1 MYGQKEGEVIW
12 LTRTG
17 RPLKSENEKKSVR
30 LEIRLTQQEDEM
42 LTELSKKQGLSKTD
56 TIIKAI
62 SLLAE
67 QN

>member
-1 MYGQKEGEVIW
+1 M
-12 LTRTG
+12 TRIG

-56 TIIKAI
+56 TLIKAI

>member
-1 MYGQKEGEVIW
+1 MYGQKEREVIW

>member
-1 MYGQKEGEVIW
+1 M
-12 LTRTG
+12 TRAG

>member
-1 MYGQKEGEVIW
+1 MYGQKEREVFR

-17 RPLKSENEKKSVR
+17 RPPKSEKEKKNVR

-42 LTELSKKQGLSKTD
+42 LTELANKQGLSKTD

>member
-1 MYGQKEGEVIW
+1 M
-12 LTRTG
+12 TRTG
-17 RPLKSENEKKSVR
+17 RPPKSEKEKKNVR

-42 LTELSKKQGLSKTD
+42 LTELSNKQGLSKTD

>member
-1 MYGQKEGEVIW
+1 M
-12 LTRTG
+12 TRTG
-17 RPLKSENEKKSVR
+17 RPPKSENEKKSVR

>member
-1 MYGQKEGEVIW
+1 M
-12 LTRTG
+12 TRIG
-17 RPLKSENEKKSVR
+17 RPPKSDKEKKIVR

-42 LTELSKKQGLSKTD
+42 LTELSNKQGLSKTD

-62 SLLAE
+62 SLLAD

>member
-1 MYGQKEGEVIW
+1 M
-12 LTRTG
+12 TRIG

>member
-1 MYGQKEGEVIW
+1 M
-12 LTRTG
+12 TRIG

-56 TIIKAI
+56 TIINAI